1 MVESL
6 GGARA
11 SVEFT
16 VQLVVVRRLVLADER
31 DLCVGIPNPSY
42 CTSEAERWRSV
53 YLCSIIGWCVSA
65 ITRQFE

>member
-31 DLCVGIPNPSY
+31 DLCVGIPNPS
-42 CTSEAERWRSV
+42 
-53 YLCSIIGWCVSA
+53 
-65 ITRQFE
+65 